1 MGARVLIVEDDF
13 VLAEDLHQR
22 LLGAGH
28 DVVGLAARAEEALE
42 IAERTA
48 PDLAI
53 VDIHLEGALD
63 GISVGQFLHER
74 GVAVIHLTARFDRA
88 LIEAR
93 GYAADLLAKPVSDRD
108 LFAAIARACC
118 R

>member
-13 VLAEDLHQR
+13 LLAQDLGQR
-22 LLGAGH
+22 LSEAGH
-28 DVVGLAARAEEALE
+28 VVVGLAARAEEALE

-53 VDIHLEGALD
+53 VDIRLAGALD

-74 GVAVIHLTARFDRA
+74 GVAVIHLTARFERA

-93 GYAADLLAKPVSDRD
+93 GYAADLLAKPVDDRD
-108 LFAAIARACC
+108 LFAAIARAF
-118 R
+118 RR